1 MRYVN
6 PLDVTSPQDAVS
18 NIRLILD
25 QGEEGISVAQIDW
38 YEEPILVMRWNVSL
52 REWEDPK
59 KISEENIC
67 LGMPV
72 SRGHPVWFVIPEE
85 FFDNNS
91 ELWKNI
97 KIRLE
102 QLNANKID

>member
-1 MRYVN
+1 MRYVT
-6 PLDVTSPQDAVS
+6 PLDVTSPKDAVS

-25 QGEEGISVAQIDW
+25 QGAEGISVAQIDW

-52 REWEDPK
+52 REWDDPE

-72 SRGHPVWFVIPEE
+72 SRGYPVWFVIPED
-85 FFDNNS
+85 FLDRNS

-97 KIRLE
+97 KIGLE
-102 QLNANKID
+102 QLNKTK